1 MFSRLALLASL
12 SMSRSSPSIRPA
24 CTLLSVAPLI
34 QHGSYHRKGYNLG
47 VCSGTACQL
56 LWARLKD
63 VWIRKERMKIMEY
76 NLLYLRLQSIAR
88 KLEKLFDAKK
98 CSKMMIAFPAAL
110 RSAR

>member
-1 MFSRLALLASL
+1 
-12 SMSRSSPSIRPA
+12 
-24 CTLLSVAPLI
+24 
-34 QHGSYHRKGYNLG
+34 
-47 VCSGTACQL
+47 
-56 LWARLKD
+56 
-63 VWIRKERMKIMEY
+63 MKIMEY